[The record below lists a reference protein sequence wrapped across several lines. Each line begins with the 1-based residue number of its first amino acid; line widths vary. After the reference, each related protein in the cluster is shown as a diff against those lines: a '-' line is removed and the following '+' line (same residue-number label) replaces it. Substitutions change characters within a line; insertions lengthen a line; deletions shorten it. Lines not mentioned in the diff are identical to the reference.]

1 MFACIVM
8 QIFWLFSMFRTRKG
22 MLKGNA
28 FFDLIT
34 WAMTFINSQT
44 RLWIALLSLS
54 LCSLC
59 VCCVLG
65 KTRPSIEQL
74 RLHVGHTLTAEHG
87 FRSQNRKYL
96 MDLDPTVQ

>member
-1 MFACIVM
+1 MCACIVM

-44 RLWIALLSLS
+44 QLWIALLSLS

-65 KTRPSIEQL
+65 KTRQNIEPL
-74 RLHVGHTLTAEHG
+74 RLDTLFQLSMVSKIKIENT
-87 FRSQNRKYL
+87 
-96 MDLDPTVQ
+96 

>member
-1 MFACIVM
+1 MCACIVM

-44 RLWIALLSLS
+44 QLWIALLSLS

-74 RLHVGHTLTAEHG
+74 RLDNFTLGILLQLSMVSKIKIENT
-87 FRSQNRKYL
+87 
-96 MDLDPTVQ
+96 